1 MKYTRQFFPIITAF
15 WTSALLLL
23 MPLQSQAQTS
33 QPSPTGTQKPQLI
46 QLVLGKSIVI
56 KSQAK
61 ITRVSLADPEIAQ
74 TLVISPEQIYLSGKA
89 VGTTNLTLWTQDNR
103 VTAIYDIQVS
113 PDVARLKAKLQEI
126 LPGENIRVNA
136 THDAIALSGEVSSAT
151 KLTQALEVAEAY
163 MPKKVI
169 NLLQVAGVN
178 QVMLEVR
185 VAEMSRTLTRR
196 LGFNFSIFK
205 DGANFGLS
213 LLDSLAALSDAV
225 PGAGVPFGLNVSP
238 AVSSILRFD
247 TKGVTITGFID
258 ALKENGLAKILAE
271 PTLVTLSGQEASFLA
286 GGEFPIPVSQRLDA
300 ITVEFKT
307 FGVALNFTP
316 HVVDGKKMSIRVAP
330 EVSQLDFSN
339 AVTISGF
346 LIPAL
351 TTRRASTVIELD
363 DGQSFAIAGLLNQ
376 NVREVVSKYPVLG
389 DIPILGALF
398 RSSSFQKEET
408 ELVIIVTPH
417 LVKPLDMNAQTLPTD
432 QFIEPNDWEFYLFGR
447 TEGFPKNSEAGQSA
461 HHGQLDGQFGYIL
474 P

>member
-1 MKYTRQFFPIITAF
+1 MRWLFSRPDARSHTIAWAHP
-15 WTSALLLL
+15 W
-23 MPLQSQAQTS
+23 
-33 QPSPTGTQKPQLI
+33 PSG
-46 QLVLGKSIVI
+46 S
-56 KSQAK
+56 
-61 ITRVSLADPEIAQ
+61 
-74 TLVISPEQIYLSGKA
+74 
-89 VGTTNLTLWTQDNR
+89 
-103 VTAIYDIQVS
+103 
-113 PDVARLKAKLQEI
+113 
-126 LPGENIRVNA
+126 
-136 THDAIALSGEVSSAT
+136 DAITLSGEVSGAT
-151 KLTQALEVAEAY
+151 KLSQALEIAEAY

-213 LLDSLAALSDAV
+213 LLDSLAALSDAI

-238 AVSSILRFD
+238 AVSSIFRFD
-247 TKGVTITGFID
+247 TNGVTITGFID

-316 HVVDGKKMSIRVAP
+316 HVVDGKKMSIRVTP

-351 TTRRASTVIELD
+351 TTRMASTVIELD

-417 LVKPLDMNAQTLPTD
+417 LVKPLNMNAQTLPTD
-432 QFIEPNDWEFYLFGR
+432 QFIEPDDWEFYLFGM
-447 TEGFPKNSEAGQSA
+447 TEGLRTNSEGGQSTY
-461 HHGQLDGQFGYIL
+461 HDQLDGQFGYIL